1 MTVTDKNLQ
10 KALKTFLLPTQIVRS
25 GVAEGIVWAVARGP
39 IGLNGY
45 VRVPDSGHP
54 WSKEFPEGDW
64 ALDEHLN
71 VHGGVTFSDHPWIGF
86 DTAHAGDMWSEE
98 YDTHGIT
105 RLTGLWTDVGMYGI
119 LWNENLV
126 VLETLAMANQ
136 LAAIS

>member
-1 MTVTDKNLQ
+1 MNNKNLQ

>member
-1 MTVTDKNLQ
+1 VNNKNLQ